1 MGEGTPHEISIS
13 RLFINLDFADF
24 GARAL
29 SPSFWALNF
38 GSGAPVESSVA
49 YLQPYF
55 TALLDFAL
63 IF

>member
-13 RLFINLDFADF
+13 RFFINLDFAYF
-24 GARAL
+24 GMRAL

-38 GSGAPVESSVA
+38 ESNAPIESSVA

-55 TALLDFAL
+55 RAFLDFAL